1 MRASKLFTPTLRE
14 TPAEAEIIS
23 HQLLLRAGFIR
34 KAAAGI
40 YTFLPLGWRVIHKIE
55 EIVREEMDRAGG
67 QELLLPI
74 IQPAEVWQESGRWE
88 LYGEEM
94 FRLKDRHGRSFCLG
108 PTHEEII
115 TALIRAEV
123 NSYKQ
128 LPLRLY
134 QIQNKYRDERRPR
147 FGLLRGREFIMK
159 DLYSFDRDEAGL
171 QESYDKMY
179 VAYSNV
185 FRRCGLKFRAVE
197 ADTGAIGGNFSH
209 EFMVLAEAGEA
220 VVLFCRH
227 CDYAANVEIAQAIP
241 QPVAGDANPL
251 PLEKVHTPGRRTV
264 EEVCAYLGVESRRLI
279 KTILY
284 EADGQLVAALVRGDR
299 ELNEV
304 KLQNALGASRLSMA
318 EPEKVEELLGVPV
331 GYVGPVGLGQI
342 PLYADL
348 EIPYL
353 VNAVTGANAKDY
365 HYTHVNPGRDFVPL
379 RVADL
384 RQAGAGEPCP
394 QCGSLLEQARG
405 IEVGQIFK
413 LGTKYSLALG
423 AVYRDE
429 KGEERPIVMGC
440 YGIGIS
446 RTMAAA
452 VEQHHDEHGIIWP
465 VSLAPYQVVLIP
477 AAARDATQMEEA
489 ERIYAELQAEGIEVV
504 LDDRDERAGVKFV
517 EADLIGYPLRLT
529 IGKKTVAQGT
539 VDWKWRWSKE
549 EKAVPREGLA
559 RRVKEAIT
567 AALQAPDEL
576 YLGYPEI

>member
-1 MRASKLFTPTLRE
+1 MRASQLFAPTLKE
-14 TPAEAEIIS
+14 TPAEAEVIS

-40 YTFLPLGWRVIHKIE
+40 YTFLPLGWRVLKKIE
-55 EIVREEMDRAGG
+55 GIVREEMDRAGA
-67 QELLLPI
+67 QELVLPI
-74 IQPAEVWQESGRWE
+74 LQPAEVWQESGRWD

-94 FRLKDRHGRSFCLG
+94 FRLKDRHGRPFCLG

-115 TALIRAEV
+115 TALIRSEV

-128 LPLRLY
+128 LPLLLY

-171 QESYDKMY
+171 EESYRKMY
-179 VAYSNV
+179 TAYSNV

-209 EFMVLAEAGEA
+209 EFMVLAETGEA
-220 VVLFCRH
+220 RVVFCPS
-227 CDYAANVEIAQAIP
+227 CDYAANVEIAQSIP
-241 QPVAGDANPL
+241 QPIETPEKEL
-251 PLEKVHTPGRRTV
+251 PLKKVATPGKRTV
-264 EEVCAYLGVESRRLI
+264 EDVCAYLGVIPQRLI
-279 KTILY
+279 KTLFY

-304 KLQNALGASRLSMA
+304 KLQNALGCWKLKLA
-318 EPEKVEELLGVPV
+318 EPERVKEALGVSV
-331 GYVGPVGLGQI
+331 GYVGPVGLNDI
-342 PLYADL
+342 PIYADL

-353 VNAVTGANAKDY
+353 VNAVAGANVDDY
-365 HYTHVNPGRDFVPL
+365 HWVNVNPERDFVPAK
-379 RVADL
+379 VVDL
-384 RQAGAGEPCP
+384 REVGAGEPCP
-394 QCGSLLEQARG
+394 QCGQPLEGARG

-413 LGTKYSLALG
+413 LGTKYSKALG
-423 AVYRDE
+423 ATYLDE
-429 KGEERPIVMGC
+429 TGRERPIVMGC

-452 VEQHHDEHGIIWP
+452 VEQYHDEKGIIWP
-465 VSLAPYQVVLIP
+465 ISIAPYQVVVIP
-477 AAARDATQMEEA
+477 VSIKDPLLREEA
-489 ERIYAELQAEGIEVV
+489 EKLYEELKAEGVEAV

-529 IGKKTVAQGT
+529 LGNKTLSQGT
-539 VDWKWRWSKE
+539 VDWKWRGSQE
-549 EKAVPREGLA
+549 EQAVPREGLA
-559 RRVKEAIT
+559 RRVKEAIQR
-567 AALQAPDEL
+567 ALQEL
-576 YLGYPEI
+576 DSPSP